1 MAVTAKDVR
10 EALNEISEASLADST
25 IAQKIADGIRIV
37 TDMGITVEAIQDP
50 VVRAYAA
57 WQSFIIS
64 KDYYDMLRA
73 QDLQRRKKAE
83 KQAELLKD
91 NFEEELNLAEGEGY
105 TTEPVLIERTMMIDD
120 RPEEDDA
127 DVGDPD
133 TYG

>member
-1 MAVTAKDVR
+1 MSVTIKDVR
-10 EALNEISEASLADST
+10 DALNNISSASLTDDT
-25 IAQKIADGIRIV
+25 ITQKINDGIRIV
-37 TDMGITVEAIQDP
+37 TSMGITVEVTQDP

-64 KDYYDMLRA
+64 KDYYDMLKA
-73 QDLQRRKKAE
+73 QDLQMRKQAE

-105 TTEPVLIERTMMIDD
+105 TSEPLIVERTMMIDD

-127 DVGDPD
+127 EVGDPD

>member
-1 MAVTAKDVR
+1 MAVTVTDVR
-10 EALNEISEASLADST
+10 EALNNISTASLADET
-25 IAQKIADGIRIV
+25 VAQKIADGIRIISG
-37 TDMGITVEAIQDP
+37 MGITDEARQDP
-50 VVRAYAA
+50 VVRAFAA

-64 KDYYDMLRA
+64 KDYYDMLKA
-73 QDLQRRKKAE
+73 QDLQRRKNAE
-83 KQAELLKD
+83 KQAKFLKD

-105 TTEPVLIERTMMIDD
+105 TTEPILVERTMMIDD